1 MALLVFVV
9 KLEVFMIFLVLS
21 ETFRL
26 QTTEYIKVK
35 KPYDPQKK
43 EWFYISIVFR
53 MAKFKK
59 NTALPGFFTNLKAFR
74 MNLDSHSFIS

>member
-1 MALLVFVV
+1 M
-9 KLEVFMIFLVLS
+9 
-21 ETFRL
+21 
-26 QTTEYIKVK
+26 KVK

-59 NTALPGFFTNLKAFR
+59 NTALPGFFTNLKAFKV
-74 MNLDSHSFIS
+74 NLDSHSFIS